1 MDFYIARQPIFTRH
15 KKVYAY
21 ELLYRGASHTP
32 IDKVGGDRAT
42 TSLLSST
49 FITEGIDNISN
60 TKPCFINFTRNLLL
74 ENVPHTFPNNQVVV
88 EVLEDIPADK
98 EVIKVC
104 QELKAKGYTIALD
117 DFVYDRSLEPLIEI
131 ADIIK
136 FDIIATPLKK
146 LRPTLYR
153 LSRHNLKY
161 LAEKVETNEEYELAL
176 KMGFHYFQG
185 FFFKRPENIKVK
197 ELNSVKLNLVQLLA
211 ELNRKD
217 WTIDKLT
224 EFISRDVSLSYKL
237 LRYINSAYFY
247 RLQEVKNINHAIAYL
262 GEKELKRFVL
272 LIITSEIATEKPNEL
287 VRLALTRAKFCELLA
302 AGSSQRPNQA
312 DLFVL
317 GLFSLLDT
325 MLDFTMEDII
335 AKIPL
340 DTRIKDALIGE
351 QSPYTP
357 VLQFTVAYEQRDK
370 ETCLVHL
377 KKFAPIR
384 GKIHEKYLKALE
396 FANSIATAI
405 V

>member
-15 KKVYAY
+15 VKVFAY

-32 IDKVGGDRAT
+32 FSKVSGDTAT

-60 TKPCFINFTRNLLL
+60 DKPCFINFTRNLLL
-74 ENVPHTFPNNQVVV
+74 EKVPHTFPNNQVVV
-88 EVLEDIPADK
+88 EVLEDIPADD

-104 QELKAKGYTIALD
+104 KELKDKGYTIALD
-117 DFVYDRSLEPLIEI
+117 DFVYDTSLEPLIEL

-153 LSRHNLKY
+153 LSRHKLKF
-161 LAEKVETNEEYELAL
+161 LAEKVETFEEYELAL

-185 FFFKRPENIKVK
+185 FFFQRPESIKVK
-197 ELNSVKLNLVQLLA
+197 ELNSVKLNLVLLLA
-211 ELNRKD
+211 ELNKND

-224 EFISRDVSLSYKL
+224 DFISRDVSLSYKL

-247 RLQEVKNINHAIAYL
+247 RLQEVKSISHAIAYL
-262 GEKELKRFVL
+262 GEKELKRFML

-287 VRLALTRAKFCELLA
+287 IRLALIRSKFCELLA
-302 AGSSQRPNQA
+302 ESSSHNA
-312 DLFVL
+312 NKANLFVL

-325 MLDFTMEDII
+325 MLDFTMEEILT
-335 AKIPL
+335 KLPL
-340 DTRIKDALIGE
+340 DKPIKDALLGNE
-351 QSPYTP
+351 SPYTP
-357 VLQFTVAYEQRDK
+357 FLKFAMAYEQRDK

-377 KKFAPIR
+377 KKFGPIK
-384 GKIHEKYLKALE
+384 GKVHEKYLESLE
-396 FANSIATAI
+396 FANSISKTI